1 MQSIIS
7 ELQHLA
13 KAQGG
18 IDYLQVY
25 YQPESEQKIWVIDT
39 TPRRSLQENKLV
51 GNREYH
57 HFTIL
62 TPEEY

>member
-1 MQSIIS
+1 MQSIIL

-51 GNREYH
+51 GNRV
-57 HFTIL
+57 F
-62 TPEEY
+62 